1 MYYISIIIVNN
12 SDNHYNNNN
21 NKNNMIEMVTANTCT
36 YIFMPLVR
44 GPEAGQNGDG

>member
-21 NKNNMIEMVTANTCT
+21 NKNNMI
-36 YIFMPLVR
+36 IFWPGFFGYHKSEWQR
-44 GPEAGQNGDG
+44 GPVDVFINILI